1 MTVQVQSFE
10 TVRRVVFG
18 FGAVENL
25 PEEIK
30 RVKGNRVLVVTDPGI
45 KAAGVLEQVTRVLT
59 AAKTDFSVFAEVEPD
74 PKVEVALAAAEAAK
88 VFRPDVIVG
97 LGGGSSLDISK
108 VASVLLTNAGPVDKY
123 FGMEMVPQ
131 AGVPLV
137 LIPTTAGTGSEMT
150 SICVL
155 SDTKNNVKKG
165 IVSEHMFARTALL
178 DPQLTLA
185 LPPKVTAMTGMDALV
200 HAIESFV
207 GVRASVFTDT
217 LNLQAIRL
225 VAENLRLTY
234 ANGANRTARENM
246 LHASC
251 LAGMAFSNTQNGLD
265 HAMAL
270 AIGGKFHLPHGLLTA
285 FILPWVMEFNLIA
298 APGKY
303 IRIAEAFGE
312 RTKHLPET
320 QAAGLS
326 VKAVKSLL
334 DDVGISYRLSDY
346 GVPREEF
353 GALAKATVG
362 AVRLISNNPRSVTE
376 QDVIRLLEANY

>member
-1 MTVQVQSFE
+1 MIKSFE
-10 TVRRVVFG
+10 TVRRITFG
-18 FGAVENL
+18 CGSLENL
-25 PEEIK
+25 GNEIK
-30 RVKGNRVLVVTDPGI
+30 RVNGSKVLVVTDPGL
-45 KAAGVLEQVTRVLT
+45 KSAGVLDAVTAVLDKARLNT
-59 AAKTDFSVFAEVEPD
+59 TVFADVEPD
-74 PKVEVALAAAEAAK
+74 PRVEVALAAAAAA
-88 VFRPDVIVG
+88 RACGPDVIVG

-108 VASVLLTNAGPVDKY
+108 ITSVLLTNEGPIEKY
-123 FGMEMVPQ
+123 FGMEQVPRP
-131 AGVPLV
+131 GVPLI

-155 SDTKNNVKKG
+155 SDTKNQVKKG
-165 IVSEHMFARTALL
+165 IVSGHMFARTALL

-185 LPPKVTAMTGMDALV
+185 LPPRVTAMTGMDALV
-200 HAIESFV
+200 HGIESFV

-225 VAENLRLTY
+225 VAANLRLAY
-234 ANGANRTARENM
+234 ANGANLAARENM

-265 HAMAL
+265 HALAL

-298 APGKY
+298 APKKF
-303 IRIAEAFGE
+303 IQIAKAFGE
-312 RTKHLPET
+312 TPKRLSEIE
-320 QAAGLS
+320 AARLS
-326 VKAVKSLL
+326 VKAVKALL
-334 DDVGISYRLSDY
+334 DDVGISYRLSNY

-353 GALAKATVG
+353 PALAKATVG

-376 QDVIRLLEANY
+376 QDVIGILETNY

>member
-1 MTVQVQSFE
+1 MQVKSFE
-10 TVRRVVFG
+10 TVRRIVFG

-30 RVKGNRVLVVTDPGI
+30 RLKGTKIMVVTDPGI
-45 KAAGVLEQVTRVLT
+45 KSAGVLDQVAGVLNR
-59 AAKTDFSVFAEVEPD
+59 AKVDYKVFSEVEPD
-74 PKVEVALAAAEAAK
+74 PKVEVALASAEAARS
-88 VFRPDVIVG
+88 FGPDVIVG

-108 VASVLLTNAGPVDKY
+108 VTSVLLTNPGPVDRY
-123 FGMEMVPQ
+123 FGMELVPQ
-131 AGVPLV
+131 PAVPLI
-137 LIPTTAGTGSEMT
+137 LLPTTAGTGSEMT

-155 SDTKNNVKKG
+155 SDTKNKVKKG

-185 LPPKVTAMTGMDALV
+185 LPPRVTAMTGMDALV

-225 VAENLRLTY
+225 VAANLRLAY
-234 ANGANRTARENM
+234 ANGANLAARENM

-265 HAMAL
+265 HALAL

-298 APGKY
+298 TPKKY
-303 IRIAEAFGE
+303 IEIAKAFGE
-312 RTKHLPET
+312 RIKRLSEID
-320 QAAGLS
+320 AARLS
-326 VKAVKSLL
+326 VKAVKALL
-334 DDVGISYRLSDY
+334 DDVGISYKLSSY

-353 GALAKATVG
+353 PALAKATVG

-376 QDVIRLLEANY
+376 QDVIGILETNY

>member
-1 MTVQVQSFE
+1 MIKSFE
-10 TVRRVVFG
+10 TVRRITFG
-18 FGAVENL
+18 CGSLENL
-25 PEEIK
+25 GNEIK
-30 RVKGNRVLVVTDPGI
+30 RVNGSKVLVVTDPGL
-45 KAAGVLEQVTRVLT
+45 KSAGVLDAVTAVLDKARLNT
-59 AAKTDFSVFAEVEPD
+59 TVFADVEPD
-74 PKVEVALAAAEAAK
+74 PRVEVALAAAAAA
-88 VFRPDVIVG
+88 RACGPDVIVG

-108 VASVLLTNAGPVDKY
+108 ITSVLLTNEGPIEKY
-123 FGMEMVPQ
+123 FGMEQVPRP
-131 AGVPLV
+131 GVPLI

-155 SDTKNNVKKG
+155 SDTKNQVKKG
-165 IVSEHMFARTALL
+165 IVSGHMFARTALL

-185 LPPKVTAMTGMDALV
+185 LPPRVTAMTGMDALV
-200 HAIESFV
+200 HGIESFV

-225 VAENLRLTY
+225 VAANLRLAY
-234 ANGANRTARENM
+234 ANGANLAARENM

-265 HAMAL
+265 HALAL

-298 APGKY
+298 APKKF
-303 IRIAEAFGE
+303 IEIAKAFGE
-312 RTKHLPET
+312 RTERLSEID
-320 QAAGLS
+320 AARLS
-326 VKAVKSLL
+326 VKAVKGLL
-334 DDVGISYRLSDY
+334 DDVGISCRLGSY

-353 GALAKATVG
+353 PALAKAAVG

-376 QDVIRLLEANY
+376 PDVIGILEANY

>member
-1 MTVQVQSFE
+1 MIKSFE
-10 TVRRVVFG
+10 TVRRITFG
-18 FGAVENL
+18 CGSLEGL
-25 PEEIK
+25 GSEIK
-30 RVKGNRVLVVTDPGI
+30 RVNGSKVLVVTDPGL
-45 KAAGVLEQVTRVLT
+45 KSAGVVDAVASVLDK
-59 AAKTDFSVFAEVEPD
+59 AKLNYSVFAEVEPD
-74 PKVEVALAAAEAAK
+74 PRVEVALASAGAAK
-88 VFRPDVIVG
+88 AFGPDVIVG

-108 VASVLLTNAGPVDKY
+108 VTSVMLTNEGPIEKY
-123 FGMEMVPQ
+123 FGMELVPRP
-131 AGVPLV
+131 GVPLI

-155 SDTKNNVKKG
+155 GDTKNKVKKG

-185 LPPKVTAMTGMDALV
+185 LPPRVTAMTGMDALV
-200 HAIESFV
+200 HAVESYV

-225 VAENLRLTY
+225 VAANLRQAF
-234 ANGANRTARENM
+234 ANGANLAARENM

-265 HAMAL
+265 HALAL

-285 FILPWVMEFNLIA
+285 FIMPWVMEYNLIA

-312 RTKHLPET
+312 RTKHLPEV
-320 QAAGLS
+320 QAARLS

-334 DDVGISYRLSDY
+334 DDLGISYQLSSY

-353 GALAKATVG
+353 AALAKATVG

-376 QDVIRLLEANY
+376 QDVIGILEANY

>member
-1 MTVQVQSFE
+1 MIKSFE
-10 TVRRVVFG
+10 TVRRITFG
-18 FGAVENL
+18 SGSLENL
-25 PEEIK
+25 GNEIK
-30 RVKGNRVLVVTDPGI
+30 RVNGSKVLVVTDPGL
-45 KAAGVLEQVTRVLT
+45 KSAGVVDAVT
-59 AAKTDFSVFAEVEPD
+59 AALDKAKLSFSVFAEVEPD
-74 PKVEVALAAAEAAK
+74 PRVEVALASVKAAK
-88 VFRPDVIVG
+88 TWGPDVIVG

-108 VASVLLTNAGPVDKY
+108 VTSVMMANEGPIEKY
-123 FGMEMVPQ
+123 FGMELVPQ
-131 AGVPLV
+131 PGVPLI

-155 SDTKNNVKKG
+155 SDTKNKVKKG
-165 IVSEHMFARTALL
+165 IVSEHMFARAALL

-185 LPPKVTAMTGMDALV
+185 LPPRVTAMTGMDALV

-207 GVRASVFTDT
+207 GLRATVFTDT

-225 VAENLRLTY
+225 VAANLRLAY
-234 ANGANRTARENM
+234 ANGANLAARENM

-265 HAMAL
+265 HALAL

-285 FILPWVMEFNLIA
+285 FIIPWVMEYNLIA

-312 RTKHLPET
+312 RTKHLPEI
-320 QAAGLS
+320 QAARLS

-334 DDVGISYRLSDY
+334 DDVGISYKLSSY

-353 GALAKATVG
+353 PALAKVTVG

-376 QDVIRLLEANY
+376 QDVIAILEANY